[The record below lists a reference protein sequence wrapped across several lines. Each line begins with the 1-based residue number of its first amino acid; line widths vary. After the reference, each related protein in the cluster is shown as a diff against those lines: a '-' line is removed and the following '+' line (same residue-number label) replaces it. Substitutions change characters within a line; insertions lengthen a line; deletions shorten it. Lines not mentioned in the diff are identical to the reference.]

1 MNNNQKNK
9 ASNSI
14 ENPNNFQ
21 FLNDSNEELMNI
33 EGGMARSYF
42 YGIIVSAVTFLIGLV
57 DGLIRPLSCND

>member
-1 MNNNQKNK
+1 M
-9 ASNSI
+9 S
-14 ENPNNFQ
+14 
-21 FLNDSNEELMNI
+21 DEELMNI